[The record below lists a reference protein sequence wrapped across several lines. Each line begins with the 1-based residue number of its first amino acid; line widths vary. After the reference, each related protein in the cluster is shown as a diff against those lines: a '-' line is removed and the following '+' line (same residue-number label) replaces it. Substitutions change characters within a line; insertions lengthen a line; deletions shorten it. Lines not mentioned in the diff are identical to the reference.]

1 MLQAHSFFFKFR
13 SGLIVDKLSSF
24 RQTLRVLY
32 RSRSFDT
39 HQTRATHWPKASSL
53 YSIYFGRQQTC
64 FLSVH
69 AHLFFFSITSFLVIF
84 MFSLLIFRY
93 GRRII
98 RNGTQS
104 FIERFHLFINDWLV
118 LSSRFFH
125 VQHQIGRRLADN
137 HWLFGRCPSFFGPL

>member
-1 MLQAHSFFFKFR
+1 MTSCLHSGKR
-13 SGLIVDKLSSF
+13 CVSCIDRVPSIRTRLEQHIGQKHHHYILYTLDVNKLVSSPC
-24 RQTLRVLY
+24 
-32 RSRSFDT
+32 
-39 HQTRATHWPKASSL
+39 TR
-53 YSIYFGRQQTC
+53 IF
-64 FLSVH
+64 
-69 AHLFFFSITSFLVIF
+69 FFFSITSFLVIF